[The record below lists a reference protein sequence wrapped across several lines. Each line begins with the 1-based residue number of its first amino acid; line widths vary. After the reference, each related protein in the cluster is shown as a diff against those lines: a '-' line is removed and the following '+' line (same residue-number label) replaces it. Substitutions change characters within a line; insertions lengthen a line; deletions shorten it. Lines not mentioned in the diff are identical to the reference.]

1 MSNFESPPHTHRLKY
16 LRPPM
21 MLNCFSTTTI
31 VMLKYLLSLPLFQ
44 YNYNRERAEPG
55 QQRRTP
61 TELELNSELEA
72 ARPQTAGK

>member
-1 MSNFESPPHTHRLKY
+1 MEFSIPNTRIKIFPDAVNF
-16 LRPPM
+16 
-21 MLNCFSTTTI
+21 F
-31 VMLKYLLSLPLFQ
+31 LLSLFQ

-72 ARPQTAGK
+72 ARPQTAGKKFDFLGKTCSYF